1 MAQEITT
8 EQLRF
13 KLASVILSLEHINK
27 RFERMDLEPDFD
39 KFETEI
45 TEFNKSGSDLM
56 YSGTEY
62 LNLLNSLE
70 TKVSFSV
77 LE

>member
-45 TEFNKSGSDLM
+45 TEEVKIDSGNLLEV
-56 YSGTEY
+56 YEY
-62 LNLLNSLE
+62 LFDC
-70 TKVSFSV
+70 SFI
-77 LE
+77 EGGIQER

>member
-45 TEFNKSGSDLM
+45 TEEVKIDRGNLLEV
-56 YSGTEY
+56 YEY
-62 LNLLNSLE
+62 LFDC
-70 TKVSFSV
+70 SFI
-77 LE
+77 EGGIQER

>member
-27 RFERMDLEPDFD
+27 RFERMDLVPDFD

-45 TEFNKSGSDLM
+45 TEEVKIDRGNLLEV
-56 YSGTEY
+56 YEY
-62 LNLLNSLE
+62 LFDC
-70 TKVSFSV
+70 SFI
-77 LE
+77 EGGIQER